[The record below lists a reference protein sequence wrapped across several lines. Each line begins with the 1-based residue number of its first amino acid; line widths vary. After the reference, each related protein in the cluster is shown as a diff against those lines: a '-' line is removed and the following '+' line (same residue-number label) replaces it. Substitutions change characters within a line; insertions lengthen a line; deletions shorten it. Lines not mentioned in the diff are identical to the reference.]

1 MVLLYLPGKIIEV
14 LKEGKD
20 VESFDSTIV
29 HALVEA
35 WDDNTIIAIAQ
46 PNLNEKIK
54 KGDFVLL
61 EMNVPVPGL
70 TRFIIV
76 KILKGQA
83 AKTIWKSFKDKL
95 EKLKEPKAQGKPIQ
109 QTSLD
114 IPDYNSKM
122 IG

>member
-1 MVLLYLPGKIIEV
+1 MPGKVLEV

-29 HALVEA
+29 HCLVEA
-35 WDDNTIIAIAQ
+35 WDDNSIIAIVQ
-46 PNLNEKIK
+46 PNLNEKVK

-61 EMNVPVPGL
+61 EMNAPVPGM

-76 KILKGQA
+76 KIIKGQV
-83 AKTIWKSFKDKL
+83 AKTVWKSFKEKL
-95 EKLKEPKAQGKPIQ
+95 EKLKEPQAQGKNRQIPN
-109 QTSLD
+109 LE

-122 IG
+122 VG